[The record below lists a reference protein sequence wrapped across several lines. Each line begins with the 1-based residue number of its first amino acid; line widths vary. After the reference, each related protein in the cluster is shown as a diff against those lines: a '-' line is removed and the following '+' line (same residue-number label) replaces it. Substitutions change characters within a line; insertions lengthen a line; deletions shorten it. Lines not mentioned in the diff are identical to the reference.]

1 VENPLKAYLSELIIA
16 LTLIVNPVAM
26 HASVLYGAH
35 LHIEQSKS
43 MAISQATV
51 HAPEQPMAA
60 GDPSTHCG
68 MSCCDAPDC
77 RSLQTNTC
85 TLHHYPVMATQEA
98 RAIATAVVDRKY
110 PASPTSLSDRDPQ
123 PELPPPKRH

>member
-1 VENPLKAYLSELIIA
+1 VENPLKAYLSELILA
-16 LTLIVNPVAM
+16 LTLAVNPVAM
-26 HASVLYGAH
+26 HAGVLYDAH
-35 LHIEQSKS
+35 LNSEQSKA
-43 MAISQATV
+43 MAISHATV

-60 GDPSTHCG
+60 DDQSTHCG

-98 RAIATAVVDRKY
+98 QAVVAPAVGRKY
-110 PASPTSLSDRDPQ
+110 PASPTSLSHRDTR